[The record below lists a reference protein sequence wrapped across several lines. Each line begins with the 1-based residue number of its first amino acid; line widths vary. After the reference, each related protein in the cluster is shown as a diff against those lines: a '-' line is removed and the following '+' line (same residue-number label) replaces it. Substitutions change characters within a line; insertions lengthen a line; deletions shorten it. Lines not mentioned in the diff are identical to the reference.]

1 MLAEDVGS
9 VKGVL
14 ASITSFLK
22 VGIEDW
28 HKRSTKNGLQ
38 DLIYQKYLK
47 QPWLSLG
54 EGKRSDFKLFL
65 KEFLGGLQ
73 GEPTGT

>member
-9 VKGVL
+9 VKGVF
-14 ASITSFLK
+14 ATITSFLK

-28 HKRSTKNGLQ
+28 DKRSTKNDLQ

-47 QPWLSLG
+47 QPWLLLG
-54 EGKRSDFKLFL
+54 EGNRSNFKLFL
-65 KEFLGGLQ
+65 K
-73 GEPTGT
+73 